1 MGSRNIFKKD
11 IIENLF
17 SNNLVNTHATRLP
30 LGRGEVTS
38 WRILKEDRLDNQL
51 IHIVEDKIDKGPII
65 LNKLSVIPK
74 KYQLPSEI
82 EKFRNENFLRI
93 YESLINKLI
102 NQEKLSLKHQTDYLS
117 SYLPRLSTQDNGWID
132 WSLNPHELIRF
143 INAFDDPYKGASS
156 LINRKNLGRLHLKS
170 AQLHGGEIVN
180 HNFMSG
186 IVTRHDNE
194 WIIIALNSKYSLIV
208 EKIFNESG
216 ENIIKKIKEGDRFY
230 TSLEYL
236 ENAKKFRAFFDSKG
250 IKKD

>member
-1 MGSRNIFKKD
+1 M
-11 IIENLF
+11 
-17 SNNLVNTHATRLP
+17 
-30 LGRGEVTS
+30 
-38 WRILKEDRLDNQL
+38 
-51 IHIVEDKIDKGPII
+51 
-65 LNKLSVIPK
+65 VIK
-74 KYQLPSEI
+74 S
-82 EKFRNENFLRI
+82 
-93 YESLINKLI
+93 
-102 NQEKLSLKHQTDYLS
+102 
-117 SYLPRLSTQDNGWID
+117 
-132 WSLNPHELIRF
+132 HELIRF

-156 LINRKNLGRLHLKS
+156 LINRKTLKIAFKS

-208 EKIFNESG
+208 EKIINESG